1 MITIYS
7 ARKIL
12 TMNPA
17 RAQVTHVAVRDGYI
31 IGAGDLAEL
40 EGFGKHTVDNRF
52 ASKVIMPGLVE
63 GHSHA
68 VEGKWWRYVY
78 CGFFDRMDPHGKI
91 WSGLGSINA
100 VVDRLKEQ
108 DAAMPNADTPMAGWS
123 IDPIYYPEKR
133 ITREDLDRVSRTRPI
148 GIMHASGH
156 IMNVNSAALELAGFL
171 RTGIENDGL
180 PLGDDGIPTG
190 ELRGPDVYMS
200 IGTYAGFDAN
210 MLDFDES
217 GLIDFGKLCVRK
229 GVTTATDLA
238 AKLSD
243 EVVQIGLDV
252 TARDNFPL
260 RLVPFRFHH
269 GLTPAELLEHV
280 LALTEKQT
288 DRFRPGRIKVVADGS
303 IQGFTARLN
312 PPGYYNGAPNG
323 LWYIAPEQMLEIYE
337 LALQNN
343 IQVHTHTNGD
353 EATDLA
359 LDVLEKALHKYPR
372 YDHRFTLQHGQLI
385 NAAQFKRM
393 AKLGNCVNHFANHH
407 FYWGDEHYHLT
418 VGPERA
424 ERMNPCRTALDHNIP
439 LAIHSDAPITPI
451 GPLFTAWCAVNRLT
465 YSGRVQGTHE
475 RISVDEALYA
485 ITMGAAYTLQ
495 MDDEIG
501 SIEAGKRADF
511 TVLEEDP
518 TEVDPSKLK
527 DVGVW
532 GTVQGGRVFDVK
544 EI

>member
-7 ARKIL
+7 AKKII

-17 RAQVTHVAVRDGYI
+17 RPVATHVAVKDGMI
-31 IGAGDLAEL
+31 VGVGSLAEL
-40 EGFGKHTVDNRF
+40 EGFGEFTLDDRF
-52 ASKVIMPGLVE
+52 ASKIIMPGLVE

-78 CGFFDRMDPHGKI
+78 CGFFDRMDPHGKT
-91 WSGLGSINA
+91 WSGLKSIDA
-100 VVDRLKEQ
+100 VVQRLQEQ
-108 DAAMPNADTPMAGWS
+108 DALLPDPDTPMAGWS
-123 IDPIYYPEKR
+123 IDPIYFPEKR
-133 ITREDLDRVSRTRPI
+133 ITREDLDRVSTVRPI

-156 IMNVNSAALELAGFL
+156 IMNVNSRALELADFL
-171 RTGIENDGL
+171 RTGIENGGL
-180 PLGDDGIPTG
+180 PLGNDGLPTG
-190 ELRGPDVYMS
+190 ELRGPDVMMPV
-200 IGTYAGFDAN
+200 GQHAGFDAN

-238 AKLSD
+238 ARLDDELVEVGLAITAQDDFPIRLS
-243 EVVQIGLDV
+243 
-252 TARDNFPL
+252 TYRY
-260 RLVPFRFHH
+260 HH
-269 GLTPAELLEHV
+269 GLTPKELISHV
-280 LALTEKQT
+280 LRLAEKTT
-288 DRFRPGRIKVVADGS
+288 DRFRLGRIKVVADGS

-337 LALQNN
+337 AALQHN

-359 LDVLEKALHKYPR
+359 LDMLDKALQKVPGN
-372 YDHRFTLQHGQLI
+372 DHRFTIQHGQLI

-393 AKLGNCVNHFANHH
+393 SSLGVCVNHFANHH
-407 FYWGDEHYHLT
+407 FYWGDEHYQLT

-424 ERMNPCRTALDHNIP
+424 ERMNPCRSALDHNIP

-465 YSGRVQGTHE
+465 GSGRVQGHHE
-475 RISVDEALYA
+475 RISLDEALYA

-495 MDDEIG
+495 MDHEIG
-501 SIEAGKRADF
+501 SVESGKRADF
-511 TVLEEDP
+511 AVLEDDP
-518 TEVDPSKLK
+518 TAVDPAALK
-527 DVGVW
+527 DVVVW
-532 GTVQGGRVFDVK
+532 GTVQDGRIFNAA
-544 EI
+544 EL